1 MHETWWE
8 RSIKR
13 DTRTCKDRYCYWKS
27 TGIGILIIVCSLW
40 ETRSVKMVLNST
52 ADVANTLRNHSNAVD
67 TFAIVNCALNVV
79 LVPVAIVGN
88 ALVLGAIIRTTSLH
102 SPSMVFIGN
111 LAITDLLVGLMIQPL
126 YSTSI
131 LLTDVPILKTV
142 VEITAYP
149 MCGVSLCT
157 LTVISVDRFMALHYH
172 MQYSNL
178 LTTSRAVHIAVIIF
192 CIIYLAS
199 AILYFL
205 NKIVFL
211 FVAALVICL
220 CFLTSI
226 VSYIQ
231 IYRIVRRHK
240 HQIHAQQLVVQGT
253 NASTN
258 WSLMIQLKKS
268 ALNTF
273 MFYIVTILCYIPVV
287 VSLCV
292 YSWSFNNWTKSW
304 NFADTLAFMN
314 SSLNPFLFCWRLNGL
329 RSAVVNMARQKLCCW
344 QFSYNYCRTSGN
356 FWTMLLKP
364 V

>member
-1 MHETWWE
+1 M
-8 RSIKR
+8 
-13 DTRTCKDRYCYWKS
+13 
-27 TGIGILIIVCSLW
+27 L
-40 ETRSVKMVLNST
+40 LNSS
-52 ADVANTLRNHSNAVD
+52 ADVTNTLRNHSNAVD
-67 TFAIVNCALNVV
+67 TFAIANCALNVV
-79 LVPVAIVGN
+79 LVPVAIIGN

-111 LAITDLLVGLMIQPL
+111 LAITDLIVGLMIQPL

-172 MQYSNL
+172 MQYRTL
-178 LTTSRAVHIAVIIF
+178 LTTSRAVHIAVIIL

-211 FVAALVICL
+211 FVVALVICL
-220 CFLTSI
+220 CFLISI
-226 VSYIQ
+226 ISYIQ

-240 HQIHAQQLVVQGT
+240 HQIHAQQLVLQGA
-253 NASTN
+253 NAPTN

-292 YSWSFNNWTKSW
+292 YSLSFNNWTKSW

-329 RSAVVNMARQKLCCW
+329 RSAVVNMAKHKLCC
-344 QFSYNYCRTSGN
+344 
-356 FWTMLLKP
+356 
-364 V
+364 